1 MKLFSLSVSVCVSVI
16 LAASVSL
23 FVSCSS
29 SSVKKE
35 VATLT
40 IKDAAKGGRGISIET
55 VNTKVTM
62 VGNLAETT
70 VDLVIRNSTSRVM
83 EATLELPLPEGGTIS
98 RYALDVNGTMREG
111 VVVDK
116 EQGRKAFDNTIR
128 QRIDPGLLEKTKGN
142 SFRTRIYPVPAR
154 GTKRV
159 LLSYT
164 ESMQLDAS
172 GNYRYTLPLALK
184 QRVKK
189 YSLRMIANHGKS
201 QIIADGKLHG
211 VRYSKSGE
219 LSMSASNYKS
229 STQSFFI
236 AATSAPQVMVQ
247 RGNDGS
253 RYFYLSQEHHSHARH
268 SRRPVSKVKLIWDTS
283 YSSSQRDR
291 VKDLQL
297 LDAYFAHNSNLT
309 VDLTFLSIGESKT
322 TRYRVRNG
330 EWGELRKTLENVMYD
345 GATSMNKLSL
355 TDQNYG
361 AVLFFGDGVST
372 FDRGSKRVIR
382 AGKVPVYLVN
392 SSPSGNHALLREFA
406 DQSGGEYVNLYT
418 TSHETAA
425 EQLVTTGYKLMKVT
439 GNGVSQMKYVSR
451 NKVSSISGKLSNS
464 STVLQLHYGV
474 GGKVLDVRKVSI
486 SRKKHQVEGTMAAKI
501 WAQRQVNAYAS
512 NPKLYRSKIVRL
524 AKTHR
529 LVTDFT
535 SLIVLDRVSDYV
547 SYRIVPPTAALKK
560 DYYALLKSMP
570 ENEQGKTADLNVVY
584 KEWQRMVN
592 WHKARFPLTYGISS
606 YTFEKYETIN
616 WAFLSGG
623 SARGSRSAMDFIS
636 PISGVPVNGIPSGF
650 NQNVMN
656 IVTGGMRS
664 GDFAIT
670 RDSIDSFLN
679 NPNRSSLPGLSN
691 FRPGSKP
698 KLIVRPSFKQ
708 TQASIGIMG
717 WTPQTR
723 YAKAL
728 TVAAKKGEVSL
739 ISAYVKWK
747 KKYKS
752 NPDFYLDAAEVF
764 LRNGQRAMAIQIL
777 SNLAEIDSE
786 SAELLRTLAFKYSK
800 IGECDLA
807 EMLLR
812 EVVEL
817 RGEEPQSYRD
827 LALVLAKRKR
837 YSEASTLLWKVVN
850 TTWDSRFNGIKM
862 IVLNEWNQVQGK
874 SNRKLSSAQRRFRYK
889 MDADLRVVLVWD
901 TDNSNMDLLVTTP
914 DGEKSYSPFSI
925 TRLGGKMSQNVTRGR
940 GPEEF
945 MIRRSGEGKYKIQA
959 KHRGTREQTLAKP
972 TTLTARIITNWGR
985 TNQKEEVITF
995 KLGKEGQVIDI
1006 GEAGFR

>member
-1 MKLFSLSVSVCVSVI
+1 MKLFSLSTSVCVSFV

-23 FVSCSS
+23 LVSCSS
-29 SSVKKE
+29 SSVRKE

-55 VNTKVTM
+55 VNTQVTM

-83 EATLELPLPEGGTIS
+83 EAALELPLPEGATIS
-98 RYALDVNGTMREG
+98 RYALDVNGMMREG

-142 SFRTRIYPVPAR
+142 SFRTRIYPVPAG
-154 GTKRV
+154 GTKHV

-164 ESMQLDAS
+164 EPMQLNAN

-189 YSLRMIANHGKS
+189 FSLRMIANHGKS
-201 QIIADGKLHG
+201 QILADGKLHG
-211 VRYSKSGE
+211 ARYSKAGE
-219 LSMSASNYKS
+219 LSVSASNYKS
-229 STQSFFI
+229 STQSFSI

-253 RYFYLSQEHHSHARH
+253 SYFYLSQEHHSHARH

-309 VDLTFLSIGESKT
+309 VDLTFLSIGVSKA
-322 TRYRVRNG
+322 TRYRVVNG
-330 EWGELRKTLENVMYD
+330 EWSELRKTVENVIYD

-355 TDQNYG
+355 TDPSYG

-382 AGKVPVYLVN
+382 AGEVPVYLVN
-392 SSPSGNHALLREFA
+392 SSPSGNHALLRELA

-418 TSHETAA
+418 TSYNTAL
-425 EQLVTTGYKLMKVT
+425 ELLVTTGYKLMKVT
-439 GNGVSQMKYVSR
+439 GGGVAQMKYVSR

-464 STVLQLHYGV
+464 SAVLQLHYGV
-474 GGKVLDVRKVSI
+474 AGKILDVRKVSI
-486 SRKKHQVEGTMAAKI
+486 SRKKHQIEGSMAAKI
-501 WAQRQVNAYAS
+501 WAQRQVNAYAA
-512 NPKLYRSKIVRL
+512 NPTLYRSKIVRL

-535 SLIVLDRVSDYV
+535 SLIVLDRVRDYV
-547 SYRIVPPTAALKK
+547 QYRIVPPTAALRKRYYEELK
-560 DYYALLKSMP
+560 DVS
-570 ENEQGKTADLNVVY
+570 ENEQGKPADLDDVY
-584 KEWQRMVN
+584 KDWQRMVR
-592 WHKARFPLTYGISS
+592 WHKVGFPLAKNISRYDFKPIPIRKNRGYS
-606 YTFEKYETIN
+606 AK
-616 WAFLSGG
+616 GG
-623 SARGSRSAMDFIS
+623 LEGDYSAPMFVA
-636 PISGVPVNGIPSGF
+636 PS
-650 NQNVMN
+650 VLN
-656 IVTGGMRS
+656 IVTGGNRS
-664 GDFAIT
+664 GDIAIS

-679 NPNRSSLPGLSN
+679 HPNARSST
-691 FRPGSKP
+691 GSKA
-698 KLIVRPSFKQ
+698 KTATIAIK
-708 TQASIGIMG
+708 G
-717 WTPQTR
+717 WKPQSR

-728 TVAAKKGEVSL
+728 SAAAKRGSL
-739 ISAYVKWK
+739 MSEYAKWK
-747 KKYKS
+747 TNYQNS
-752 NPDFYLDAAEVF
+752 PSFYLDAAEVF
-764 LRNGQRAMAIQIL
+764 LRNDQRAMAIKVL

-786 SAELLRTLAFKYSK
+786 SAQMLRILAFRYSQM
-800 IGECDLA
+800 GEYALA

-850 TTWDSRFNGIKM
+850 TTWDFRFNGIKM
-862 IVLNEWNQVQGK
+862 IVLNEWNQIQRK
-874 SNRKLSSAQRRFRYK
+874 SNKKLSYTQRRFRYNI
-889 MDADLRVVLVWD
+889 DADLRVVIVWD
-901 TDNSNMDLLVTTP
+901 TDNSDMDLWVTTP
-914 DGEKSYSPFSI
+914 DGGKCYYGNKL
-925 TRLGGKMSQNVTRGR
+925 TKLGGKMSQDLTQGR

-945 MIRRSGEGKYKIQA
+945 MIRRSSEGKYKIQA
-959 KHRGTREQTLAKP
+959 NYYGTNEQTLASP
-972 TTLTARIITNWGR
+972 TTLTARVITNWNR
-985 TNQKEEVITF
+985 PNQKEEVITF
-995 KLGKEGQVIDI
+995 KLGKEEQVIDI